1 MAAINHKHTYQREK
15 GGHIRPLISGAV
27 RPLPAFLVAR
37 TREICHIYSN
47 NGKLFCTLHSRS
59 RTGVM
64 ANIIGKIF
72 FVLIWQ
78 SILVNCLH
86 CFGV

>member
-1 MAAINHKHTYQREK
+1 MAAINHKHTYQREG

-27 RPLPAFLVAR
+27 WPLPAFSVAR
-37 TREICHIYSN
+37 KREICHIYSN

-59 RTGVM
+59 RTGVTT
-64 ANIIGKIF
+64 NIFGKNF

-78 SILVNCLH
+78 SILVNCLR